1 MATASQVDPQLQLY
15 NLKYK
20 VPVWAPGEYQR
31 TVFIEL
37 SISDKIR
44 GDEDFYVYIDH
55 VYIVD
60 RRGYNLI
67 KRNATSKKEYIPL
80 VVKATPQEKYF
91 DPRDKATLDSAGS
104 GIVISILVAI
114 GVNFGFSFLESGSME
129 LLWSFLNVL

>member
-1 MATASQVDPQLQLY
+1 MKYTATDVNKLIKVSITPKKTSGQVEALATASQVDPQLQLY

-80 VVKATPQEKYF
+80 VTKATP
-91 DPRDKATLDSAGS
+91 
-104 GIVISILVAI
+104 
-114 GVNFGFSFLESGSME
+114 
-129 LLWSFLNVL
+129 